1 MSTQPAAN
9 PTNPEPTPATAGTI
23 GRLAGLN
30 GSPNPASTNRLPS
43 ARKTSKGARLLT
55 FAAAAILLVA
65 GGGGAAWYYFSGSGT
80 KVLDVVTH
88 TVRKEALELTIVEKG
103 SLESAEN
110 SDVYCRVKSSGRGN
124 NIASSI
130 RWVIDAGTFVKRGQ
144 TLVELDD
151 SSFHEQYSDQKIKTE
166 QSLAAWVQ
174 AQEAYE
180 ITLSLNASDIQL
192 AEVKVDLAQIDLTK
206 YVEGD
211 YEQQRKELLGKIKVA
226 QSNLDMW
233 RERTSWSDR
242 MFKLGYYTG
251 SQAQSE
257 KAKMES
263 SEIDL
268 RKLQEDL
275 NLLDKYTK
283 ERQLLSLRSE
293 LELAKQALIRAKKT
307 ADSKAKQAYTE
318 RDAKQKVYENELE
331 KLQDIAAEIR
341 KCKIVSPQ
349 EGMVV
354 YYIPESSRFGS
365 SSRQVNIAV
374 NETVSENQ
382 RLMRIPNLKK
392 MQVDT
397 RVHEA
402 VVARVRGEIVKHTG
416 FGEVLRAGLLT
427 MPDATARL
435 LCQHGFLEMR
445 PEFYDLEHV
454 TLYGGQQARV
464 RVDSAPDRVLKG
476 HVKSVATVASSND
489 YMSDVKVYQ
498 TIVTIDDDIEGLELR
513 PGMSA
518 EVTILADRKPE
529 PVLTI
534 PLDAIVGNPSMGRNR
549 KCLVLK
555 PGGGYEERDIEVGM
569 SNDKVA
575 EVRKGLEENEQI
587 IRDPRRILSEV
598 DKARLYGVSAGK
610 SNDWGK
616 AGGKGKG
623 KAGPDGG
630 LDGGPPPGFEGK
642 GKGGPGGGKGKGK
655 GKPMPMD
662 DGM

>member
-1 MSTQPAAN
+1 M
-9 PTNPEPTPATAGTI
+9 
-23 GRLAGLN
+23 
-30 GSPNPASTNRLPS
+30 
-43 ARKTSKGARLLT
+43 K
-55 FAAAAILLVA
+55 
-65 GGGGAAWYYFSGSGT
+65 
-80 KVLDVVTH
+80 
-88 TVRKEALELTIVEKG
+88 KEALELTIVERG
-103 SLESAEN
+103 TLESSEN
-110 SDVYCRVKSSGRGN
+110 SDVYCRVKASGRGSN
-124 NIASSI
+124 VASSI
-130 RWVIDAGTFVKRGQ
+130 RWVIEAGTFVLRGQ

-151 SSFHEQYSDQKIKTE
+151 SAFHEQFSDQKIKTE
-166 QSLAAWVQ
+166 QAMAVWVQ

-180 ITLSLNASDIQL
+180 IMLSANESDLQT
-192 AEVKVDLAQIDLTK
+192 AQVKVELAQIDLTK

-211 YEQQRKELLGKIKVA
+211 YEQQRKELLGKMKVA

-268 RKLQEDL
+268 KKLQEEL

-283 ERQLLSLRSE
+283 TRQLLSLGSD
-293 LELAKQALIRAKKT
+293 LDLARQALIRARKT

-318 RDAKQKVYENELE
+318 REAKKKVYENELE
-331 KLQDIAAEIR
+331 KLDDIRGEIR

-349 EGMVV
+349 EGLVV
-354 YYIPESSRFGS
+354 YYIPESSRYGS
-365 SSRQVNIAV
+365 SNRQVNIAV
-374 NETVSENQ
+374 NEQVLENQ

-402 VVARVRGEIVKHTG
+402 VVARVRGEVIKHTG

-435 LCQHGFLEMR
+435 LSQQSFLEMR
-445 PEFYDLEHV
+445 PRFHEMEHV
-454 TLYGGQQARV
+454 KLYNGQAARI
-464 RVDSAPDRVLKG
+464 RVGSAPDRALKG
-476 HVKSVATVASSND
+476 HVRSVATVASSND

-498 TIVTIDDDIEGLELR
+498 TIVTIEDNIDDLALR

-534 PLDAIVGNPSMGRNR
+534 PLDAIIGNPAMGRNR

-555 PGGGYEERDIEVGM
+555 PGGGYEEREIEIGM

-575 EVRKGLEENEQI
+575 EVRKGLEEDEQI

-598 DKARLYGVSAGK
+598 DKARLYGVSQSK
-610 SNDWGK
+610 VNDWGK
-616 AGGKGKG
+616 AGGKGK
-623 KAGPDGG
+623 DGMPPG
-630 LDGGPPPGFEGK
+630 LDGK
-642 GKGGPGGGKGKGK
+642 GKGGGKGKGK
-655 GKPMPMD
+655 GKPPMD
-662 DGM
+662 EGNS